1 MNKNAILKNIE
12 ELSND
17 AMFSLSL
24 TSRELFHT
32 NFWAWLLR
40 KYRRIFTSVF
50 YPNYDGKSNVEVLRE
65 KYNFDL
71 LLKINDEYIIIENKC
86 KSVPNRVQLKKY
98 YKKFKTDKKKIVLV
112 SYFTPLFLSTLFDY
126 EEFLSYE
133 ELYSRLKNAFYNI
146 SFESI
151 EKIDKVLIESY
162 IDFLALLNEFQ
173 TNITINADDKIKDL
187 WSVVRDTDIQ
197 NELYKINFQ
206 KSFERTY
213 IIKLTEKVLENFRYK
228 EFIDDI
234 RIDCGRDLKMFSD
247 ILFYFPGAW
256 DKDENKRQDLC
267 YLGVSLW
274 GDEYRYYAG
283 LHKIQCGI
291 FAPKKDKY
299 DKENKNAGFKYL
311 SENYSWL
318 FEQEDTCK
326 WNGYSYEK
334 EMYLYKKLDI
344 SNLTVKE
351 LAKKVVHD
359 LELIYFYLE
368 ARRGRECKD

>member
-1 MNKNAILKNIE
+1 MVVEKISKH
-12 ELSND
+12 
-17 AMFSLSL
+17 FY
-24 TSRELFHT
+24 FC
-32 NFWAWLLR
+32 
-40 KYRRIFTSVF
+40 F
-50 YPNYDGKSNVEVLRE
+50 YPNYDDKSNVEVLRE
-65 KYNFDL
+65 KYNIDL
-71 LLKINDEYIIIENKC
+71 LLKIGDEYIIIENKC
-86 KSVPNRVQLKKY
+86 KPVPNKAQLEKY
-98 YKKFKTDKKKIVLV
+98 YKKIKTDKKKFVLV
-112 SYFTPLFLSTLFDY
+112 SYFPPLFLPTLSDF
-126 EEFLSYE
+126 EEYLSYK
-133 ELYSRLKNAFYNI
+133 ELYFRLKKVVYNVN
-146 SFESI
+146 SEVFE
-151 EKIDKVLIESY
+151 KDDDVLIKSY

-173 TNITINADDKIKDL
+173 VNITINPDDKIKDL
-187 WSVVRDTDIQ
+187 WSVIKDTGIQ

-206 KSFERTY
+206 KFLERTY
-213 IIKLTEKVLENFRYK
+213 IIKLTEKVIENFKYRK
-228 EFIDDI
+228 FIDEI

-247 ILFYFPGAW
+247 ILFYFLGAW

-283 LHKIQCGI
+283 LHKAQCGI

-299 DKENKNAGFKYL
+299 DKENKIAGFKYL

-334 EMYLYKKLDI
+334 EMYLYKKLNI
-344 SNLTVKE
+344 SDLTVKE

-368 ARRGRECKD
+368 PIRGKECQD

>member
-12 ELSND
+12 ELGNN
-17 AMFSLSL
+17 AVFSLSL
-24 TSRELFHT
+24 TSRELFHS

-40 KYRRIFTSVF
+40 KYPQIFTSAF
-50 YPNYDGKSNVEVLRE
+50 YQNYDAQSNVEVLRE

-71 LLKINDEYIIIENKC
+71 LLKIDDEYIIIENKC
-86 KSVPNRVQLKKY
+86 KSVPNKAQLEKY
-98 YKKFKTDKKKIVLV
+98 YKKIKTNKKKMVLV
-112 SYFTPLFLSTLFDY
+112 SYFKPLFLSTLSDF
-126 EEFLSYE
+126 EEYLSYE
-133 ELYSRLKNAFYNI
+133 ELYSRLKKVVYNVN
-146 SFESI
+146 SEVI
-151 EKIDKVLIESY
+151 EKDDWVLINSY

-173 TNITINADDKIKDL
+173 ANIAINPDDKIKDL
-187 WSVVRDTDIQ
+187 WSIIRDTDIQ

-206 KSFERTY
+206 KFLERTY
-213 IIKLTEKVLENFRYK
+213 IIKLTDKVLENFKYK

-247 ILFYFPGAW
+247 ILFYFQGAW

-283 LHKIQCGI
+283 LHKAQCGI

-299 DKENKNAGFKYL
+299 DKENKIAGFKYL

-334 EMYLYKKLDI
+334 EMYLYKKLNI
-344 SNLTVKE
+344 SDLTVKE

-368 ARRGRECKD
+368 TIRGKECQD

>member
-12 ELSND
+12 ELSNN

-40 KYRRIFTSVF
+40 KYPNIFTYVF
-50 YPNYDGKSNVEVLRE
+50 YPNYDGKSKVEVLRE
-65 KYNFDL
+65 KYKFDL

-86 KSVPNRVQLKKY
+86 KSVPNRAQLEKY

-151 EKIDKVLIESY
+151 EKNDKVLIESY

-173 TNITINADDKIKDL
+173 TNITINADDKIKNL

-206 KSFERTY
+206 KSFERSY
-213 IIKLTEKVLENFRYK
+213 IIKLSEKVLENFKYK
-228 EFIDDI
+228 EFIDEI

-247 ILFYFPGAW
+247 ILFYFPGAL

-267 YLGVSLW
+267 YLGVSLC
-274 GDEYRYYAG
+274 GDDYRNCAG
-283 LHKIQCGI
+283 LHKAQCGI
-291 FAPKKDKY
+291 LAHKKDKY
-299 DKENKNAGFKYL
+299 DKENKIAGFKYL
-311 SENYSWL
+311 SKNYSWL

-334 EMYLYKKLDI
+334 EMYLYKKRDI
-344 SNLTVKE
+344 SDLTVKE
-351 LAKKVVHD
+351 LAEKVVHD
-359 LELIYFYLE
+359 LELIHFYLE
-368 ARRGRECKD
+368 PIRGKECQD

>member
-12 ELSND
+12 ELGNN
-17 AMFSLSL
+17 AVFSLSL
-24 TSRELFHT
+24 TSRELFHS

-40 KYRRIFTSVF
+40 KYPQIFTSAF
-50 YPNYDGKSNVEVLRE
+50 YQNYDAQSNVEVLRE

-71 LLKINDEYIIIENKC
+71 LLKIDDEYIIIENKC
-86 KSVPNRVQLKKY
+86 KSVPNKAQLEKY
-98 YKKFKTDKKKIVLV
+98 YKKIKTNKKKIVLV
-112 SYFTPLFLSTLFDY
+112 SYFKPLFLSTLSDF
-126 EEFLSYE
+126 EEYLSYE
-133 ELYSRLKNAFYNI
+133 ELYSRLKKVVYNVN
-146 SFESI
+146 SEVI
-151 EKIDKVLIESY
+151 EKDDWVLINSY
-162 IDFLALLNEFQ
+162 INFLALLNEFQ
-173 TNITINADDKIKDL
+173 ANIAINPDDKIKDL
-187 WSVVRDTDIQ
+187 WSIIRDTDIQ

-206 KSFERTY
+206 KFLERTY
-213 IIKLTEKVLENFRYK
+213 IIKLTDKVLENFKYK

-247 ILFYFPGAW
+247 ILFYFQGAW

-283 LHKIQCGI
+283 LHKAQCGI

-299 DKENKNAGFKYL
+299 DKENKIAGFKYL

-334 EMYLYKKLDI
+334 EMYLYKKLNI
-344 SNLTVKE
+344 SDLTVKE

-368 ARRGRECKD
+368 TIRGKECQD

>member
-12 ELSND
+12 ELGNN
-17 AMFSLSL
+17 AVFSLSL
-24 TSRELFHT
+24 TSRELFHS

-40 KYRRIFTSVF
+40 KYPQIFTSAF
-50 YPNYDGKSNVEVLRE
+50 YQNYDAQSNVEVLRE

-71 LLKINDEYIIIENKC
+71 LLKIDDEYIIIENKC
-86 KSVPNRVQLKKY
+86 KSVPNKAQLEKY
-98 YKKFKTDKKKIVLV
+98 YKKIKTNKKKIVLV
-112 SYFTPLFLSTLFDY
+112 SYFKPLFLSTLSDF
-126 EEFLSYE
+126 EEYLSYE
-133 ELYSRLKNAFYNI
+133 ELYSRLKKVVYNVN
-146 SFESI
+146 SEVI
-151 EKIDKVLIESY
+151 EKDDWVLINSY

-173 TNITINADDKIKDL
+173 ANIAINPDDKIKDL
-187 WSVVRDTDIQ
+187 WSIIRDTDIQ

-206 KSFERTY
+206 KFLERTY
-213 IIKLTEKVLENFRYK
+213 IIKLTDKVLENFKYK

-247 ILFYFPGAW
+247 ILFYFQGAW

-283 LHKIQCGI
+283 LHKAQCGI

-299 DKENKNAGFKYL
+299 DKENKIAGFKYL

-334 EMYLYKKLDI
+334 EMYLYKKLNI
-344 SNLTVKE
+344 SDLTVKE

-368 ARRGRECKD
+368 TIRGKECQD